1 MAKLNYCPNCGE
13 PIKENYKVCPACGE
27 PLQEDSH
34 QDTDPFEER
43 TERSFEQSYQQHPD
57 YKPEGNT
64 FGWAVLGFF
73 FPVVGLIL
81 YLVWQ
86 TDRPLASKSAGTGA
100 LVSVVIGLL
109 SFMFLTTMAG
119 ALY

>member
-1 MAKLNYCPNCGE
+1 MAKMNYCPNCGE
-13 PIKENYKVCPACGE
+13 PLKEDYKVCPNCGE
-27 PLQEDSH
+27 LLQEDS
-34 QDTDPFEER
+34 QSESSPFDEPAS
-43 TERSFEQSYQQHPD
+43 RSYEKSYQQHPD

-86 TDRPLASKSAGTGA
+86 TDRPLAAKSAGTGA

-109 SFMFLTTMAG
+109 MIMFMATIAG
-119 ALY
+119 TSY